1 MSIQT
6 TQNPGDQLYIITNF
20 SAQDPDRIATPL
32 VLANCA
38 LAVESDVVIWLTMD
52 GVELAREGA
61 ADTVPGNSFS
71 PLSELLDSFIEN
83 GGRIGVCPPCG
94 KSHDLQEQDLISNA
108 EWVGGAALTGLAKN
122 RQTFNF

>member
-32 VLANCA
+32 VLPNCA

-108 EWVGGAALTGLAKN
+108 EWVGGAALIGLAKN

>member
-1 MSIQT
+1 MSLQT

-32 VLANCA
+32 VLTNCA
-38 LAVESDVVIWLTMD
+38 LAVDSDVVIWLTMD
-52 GVELAREGA
+52 GVELAREGS

-108 EWVGGAALTGLAKN
+108 EWIGGAALIDLAKN